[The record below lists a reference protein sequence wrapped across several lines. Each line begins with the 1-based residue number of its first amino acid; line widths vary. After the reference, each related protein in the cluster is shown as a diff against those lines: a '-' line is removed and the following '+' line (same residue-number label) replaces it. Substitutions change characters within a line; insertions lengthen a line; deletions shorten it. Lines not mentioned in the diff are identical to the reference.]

1 MIVDIHTHVGEE
13 HDPAFGY
20 AWGFKDDDL
29 IKHMNGPFHYRGGR
43 IRVDKALAM
52 PVAGITIR
60 ETSFLDH
67 HRSVLRAIEKYPDRI
82 SGTFMCNIHL
92 GAEKAVKAMKY
103 FVTKKGF
110 KALKLHPTMHRW
122 WGERSLSILEPIIEQ
137 AVKFKLPILWHTGD
151 TPYGLPVQVAPI
163 AERFRDANFIL
174 CHFGTQMIT
183 YALEAIYVAKKN
195 DNIYLETGWGPLPRL
210 REGIAGVGAEKLIF
224 GTDCPPL
231 DMGGHLR
238 NIEALGFP
246 RPLGVGVKEEDL
258 DLILGG
264 NIARLMGIRLSEL

>member
-1 MIVDIHTHVGEE
+1 
-13 HDPAFGY
+13 
-20 AWGFKDDDL
+20 
-29 IKHMNGPFHYRGGR
+29 MNGPFHYRGKKV
-43 IRVDKALAM
+43 RVDKAFAM

-67 HRSVLRAIEKYPDRI
+67 HKSVLRAIEKYPDRI
-82 SGTFMCNIHL
+82 VGTFMCNIHL
-92 GAEKAVKAMKY
+92 GAEKAVKAMNF
-103 FVTKKGF
+103 FVKKKGF
-110 KALKLHPTMHRW
+110 RALKLHPTMHRW
-122 WGERSLSILEPIIEQ
+122 WGERSLPILEPIIEH
-137 AVKFKLPILWHTGD
+137 ATKLGLPILWHTGD

-163 AERFRDANFIL
+163 AERFPDANFIL

-183 YALEAIYVAKKN
+183 YALEAIYVAEKN

-210 REGIAGVGAEKLIF
+210 REGVNSVGPERLIF

-246 RPLGVGVKEEDL
+246 KPLGVGLKEEQL
-258 DLILGG
+258 DLILSG
-264 NIARLMGIRLSEL
+264 NIARLMKIKPSQL